1 MLSLTEQTRELAYP
15 EFREA
20 LWQDPGLVGNLSER
34 AMPTTVSTFGTHPT
48 RSGTQEDVRLG
59 QNSSLYTIDFELT
72 FEGHFN
78 VIT

>member
-1 MLSLTEQTRELAYP
+1 
-15 EFREA
+15 
-20 LWQDPGLVGNLSER
+20 
-34 AMPTTVSTFGTHPT
+34 MPTTLSTFGTHPT